1 MCKKFRSGLTGVFC
15 DKLSHEVVIN
25 PLTGAVVMAG
35 GQEGGMGR
43 EKEVKEPSKW
53 WSQYLSENSYFLL
66 CTGREEEIGYNGD
79 VQRKLADHEFVLHI
93 WPK

>member
-1 MCKKFRSGLTGVFC
+1 
-15 DKLSHEVVIN
+15 
-25 PLTGAVVMAG
+25 
-35 GQEGGMGR
+35 MGR